1 MVGAGEPG
9 GPPRTTSAGGDPQP
23 SKTLSATGRRVS
35 VNAVVDNVFFV
46 FGGVAAIWLAWL
58 VFTESFA
65 WGWFL
70 VLFFLLFWIVLAY
83 LVLPRLHRILTQI
96 YVPDYFIG
104 RARTSDGLLGDP
116 INLAL
121 LGSEAQLDE
130 AMTAAGWTRADDVTA
145 ASSRRIITSTLLRR
159 SYDEAPVSPLF
170 LFGHQ
175 QDLAYQ
181 QEVRGNPAKRHHVR
195 FWRCPEGWMLP
206 GGHRV
211 DWLAAGTFDRSVG
224 FSLFTLQITHKIDAN
239 TDIER
244 DHIVSTLNDAGI
256 GVDVSVIRDF
266 STGYHSRN
274 GGGDSIETDGDL
286 PVTDLSAVTVEPWAV
301 ARAAGADERRVARA
315 ERRPVPTTLGFL
327 LMLLRVVAGML
338 TVVLTVLAWPAFI
351 RSELVSQTGQA
362 LTAEEQQGADLVF
375 GIAMGLFAAGLVF
388 YFLLALLV
396 FTGSNWARIA
406 SMSYSALLVVLAAID
421 FFNGGDQVTLHT
433 NILGLP
439 LDILVVLA
447 LSSQR
452 SRVWARR
459 RRVGSRP
466 GAAASIGAAAARTEA
481 LAAADAPADDTSL
494 R

>member
-1 MVGAGEPG
+1 
-9 GPPRTTSAGGDPQP
+9 
-23 SKTLSATGRRVS
+23 
-35 VNAVVDNVFFV
+35 
-46 FGGVAAIWLAWL
+46 
-58 VFTESFA
+58 
-65 WGWFL
+65 
-70 VLFFLLFWIVLAY
+70 
-83 LVLPRLHRILTQI
+83 
-96 YVPDYFIG
+96 
-104 RARTSDGLLGDP
+104 
-116 INLAL
+116 
-121 LGSEAQLDE
+121 
-130 AMTAAGWTRADDVTA
+130 
-145 ASSRRIITSTLLRR
+145 
-159 SYDEAPVSPLF
+159 
-170 LFGHQ
+170 
-175 QDLAYQ
+175 
-181 QEVRGNPAKRHHVR
+181 
-195 FWRCPEGWMLP
+195 
-206 GGHRV
+206 
-211 DWLAAGTFDRSVG
+211 VG

-244 DHIVSTLNDAGI
+244 DHIVSTLNDAAI

-286 PVTDLSAVTVEPWAV
+286 PVIDLSAVTVEQWAV

-327 LMLLRVVAGML
+327 LMLLRVVAGVL
-338 TVVLTVLAWPAFI
+338 TVVLTVLAWPEFI
-351 RSELVSQTGQA
+351 RSELRSTTGQA
-362 LTAEEQQGADLVF
+362 LTAAEQQGADVVF

-421 FFNGGDQVTLHT
+421 FFNGGEQVTLHT

-452 SRVWARR
+452 ARVWARR
-459 RRVGSRP
+459 PRVRSRR
-466 GAAASIGAAAARTEA
+466 GAAASVGAAAARIEA